1 MTDTSSAGSGR
12 WFALAALLSANFLII
27 LDLFIV
33 NVALP
38 SLQTGLD
45 ASFSQVH
52 LVIVAYNAALAVL
65 LITGARLGDLFGRRR
80 IFPWGMGLF
89 TASSLICGLA
99 PGPGILIGGR
109 VIQGAAAA
117 MLMPQVLASIRVMF
131 DGASRARAF
140 GAMGA
145 VQGVAATISQLAGGY
160 LIEQDYAGLGWR
172 TIFLINLPLGLA
184 AMLAARLCIRETRAP
199 VASRLDIVGAVLAA
213 LGLFLLL
220 VPIMLGHDHG
230 WPWWSY
236 AGPVAAVPVLA
247 AFVRYERGLSR
258 RDGVPLIEM
267 ALFANRRFV
276 TGIGAVFLFFSAISS
291 FFLSLT
297 MLLQFGLELSPF
309 AAGAVFTPSAVAFFA
324 ASVCGPRLAEK
335 LGRRALLLGVVVF
348 GAGIALSAAGAIVDA
363 SNLPLIVAALVLNG
377 AGQGIVI
384 PLAFNAVLG
393 AVRAE
398 DAGMGSGISS
408 TMQLTGTTVGVAV
421 VGVVL
426 FSAIGSP
433 DLPGVAQAQHYGH
446 ALAWATLYNLA
457 AVAASFLLFARLTAK
472 AADAGAVPAA
482 RPAPAGD

>member
-1 MTDTSSAGSGR
+1 MTDTPSSGKGR

-33 NVALP
+33 NVSLP
-38 SLQTGLD
+38 RLQTALG
-45 ASFSQVH
+45 ASFSQAH
-52 LVIVAYNAALAVL
+52 LVIVGYDAAWAVL

-80 IFPWGMGLF
+80 IFLWGTGLF
-89 TASSLICGLA
+89 TVSSLACGLA
-99 PGPGILIGGR
+99 PDPGILIGAR

-117 MLMPQVLASIRVMF
+117 LLMPQVLASIRVMF

-145 VQGVAATISQLAGGY
+145 VQGVAATISQLAGGF

-172 TIFLINLPLGLA
+172 TIFLINLPIGLA
-184 AMLAARLCIRETRAP
+184 AMLAARLCIPETRAP
-199 VASRLDIVGAVLAA
+199 VSSRLDAVGAALAA

-220 VPIMLGHDHG
+220 VPIMLGRDHG

-236 AGPVAAVPVLA
+236 AGPAAAAPVLA
-247 AFVRYERGLSR
+247 AFARYERGLSR
-258 RDGVPLIEM
+258 RGGVPLIEM

-276 TGIGAVFLFFSAISS
+276 TGVSAVFLFFSAISS

-297 MLLQFGLELSPF
+297 MLLQFGLAMSPL

-324 ASVCGPRLAEK
+324 ASLGGPRLAQW
-335 LGRRALLLGVVVF
+335 LGRRALLLGVLVF
-348 GAGIALSAAGAIVDA
+348 GAGIALSAAGAILDVG
-363 SNLPLIVAALVLNG
+363 NVPLIVAALLLNG

-433 DLPGVAQAQHYGH
+433 ELLDAARAQRYGH

-457 AVAASFLLFARLTAK
+457 AVAASFLLFARLTGGASG
-472 AADAGAVPAA
+472 AQAVPAA
-482 RPAPAGD
+482 RAEAAGD

>member
-1 MTDTSSAGSGR
+1 MTDSPSAGAGR

-33 NVALP
+33 NVSLP
-38 SLQTGLD
+38 NMQTGLG

-52 LVIVAYNAALAVL
+52 LVIVGYDAALAVL

-80 IFPWGMGLF
+80 IFLWGMGLF
-89 TASSLICGLA
+89 TLSSLICGLA
-99 PGPGILIGGR
+99 PDPGILIGGR

-117 MLMPQVLASIRVMF
+117 LLMPQVLASIRVMF

-140 GAMGA
+140 GVLGA
-145 VQGVAATISQLAGGY
+145 VQGVAATISQLAGGF

-172 TIFLINLPLGLA
+172 MIFLINLPIGLA
-184 AMLAARLCIRETRAP
+184 AMLAARLCIPETRAP
-199 VASRLDIVGAVLAA
+199 VASRLDVVGSVLAA

-236 AGPVAAVPVLA
+236 IGPMAAVPVLA

-258 RDGVPLIEM
+258 RGGVPLIEM
-267 ALFANRRFV
+267 SLFANRRFV
-276 TGIGAVFLFFSAISS
+276 TGVSAVFLFFSAISS

-297 MLLQFGLELSPF
+297 MLLQFGLALSPL

-324 ASVCGPRLAEK
+324 ASLSGPRLAEW
-335 LGRRALLLGVVVF
+335 LGRRALMLGVLVF
-348 GAGIALSAAGAIVDA
+348 GAGIALSAAGAILAVD
-363 SNLPLIVAALVLNG
+363 NLPLVVMALVLNG

-384 PLAFNAVLG
+384 PLALNAVLG
-393 AVRAE
+393 SVRAE

-426 FSAIGSP
+426 FSVIGSP
-433 DLPGVAQAQHYGH
+433 DLLDAARAQRYGH
-446 ALAWATLYNLA
+446 ALAWATIYNLV
-457 AVAASFLLFARLTAK
+457 AVAGSFVLFSRLMGGAPKSRAAQVARAE
-472 AADAGAVPAA
+472 A
-482 RPAPAGD
+482 AGD

>member
-1 MTDTSSAGSGR
+1 MTDTSSSGPGR

-33 NVALP
+33 NVSLP
-38 SLQTGLD
+38 SLQTRLG

-52 LVIVAYNAALAVL
+52 LVIVAYDAALAVL
-65 LITGARLGDLFGRRR
+65 LIIGARLGDLYGRRR
-80 IFPWGMGLF
+80 IFVWGMGLF

-117 MLMPQVLASIRVMF
+117 LLMPQVLASIRVMF

-145 VQGVAATISQLAGGY
+145 VQGVAATLSQLAGGF
-160 LIEQDYAGLGWR
+160 LIERDYGGLGWR
-172 TIFLINLPLGLA
+172 TIFLINLPIGLA
-184 AMLAARLCIRETRAP
+184 AMLAARLCIPETRAS
-199 VASRLDIVGAVLAA
+199 VSSRLDAAGALLAA

-236 AGPVAAVPVLA
+236 AGPAAGVPVLA
-247 AFVRYERGLSR
+247 FFVRYERGLSR
-258 RDGVPLIEM
+258 RGGVPLIEM

-276 TGIGAVFLFFSAISS
+276 TGVSAVFLFFSAISS

-297 MLLQFGLELSPF
+297 MLLQFGLELGPL

-324 ASVCGPRLAEK
+324 ASVSGPRLAER
-335 LGRRALLLGVVVF
+335 LGRRALLLGVLVF
-348 GAGIALSAAGAIVDA
+348 GAGITLSAAAAILDVA
-363 SNLPLIVAALVLNG
+363 NMGLIVAALVLNG

-421 VGVVL
+421 VGVIL
-426 FSAIGSP
+426 FAAIGSP
-433 DLPGVAQAQHYGH
+433 ELLDVDRAQRYGH
-446 ALAWATLYNLA
+446 ALAWATIYNLA
-457 AVAASFLLFARLTAK
+457 AVAVSFMLFARLTGGGPASR
-472 AADAGAVPAA
+472 AVPAA
-482 RPAPAGD
+482 RAEAAGD

>member
-1 MTDTSSAGSGR
+1 MTDTPHAGASR

-33 NVALP
+33 NVSLP
-38 SLQTGLD
+38 RLQTGLG

-52 LVIVAYNAALAVL
+52 LVIVGYDAALAVL
-65 LITGARLGDLFGRRR
+65 LITGARLGDLYGRRR
-80 IFPWGMGLF
+80 VFLWGMALF
-89 TASSLICGLA
+89 TLSSLICGVA
-99 PGPGILIGGR
+99 PDPGILIGGR

-117 MLMPQVLASIRVMF
+117 LLMPQVLASIRVMF

-145 VQGVAATISQLAGGY
+145 VQGVAATISQLAGGF

-172 TIFLINLPLGLA
+172 MIFLINLPIGLA
-184 AMLAARLCIRETRAP
+184 AMLAARFCIRETRAP
-199 VASRLDIVGAVLAA
+199 VASRLDVAGALLAA
-213 LGLFLLL
+213 SGLFLLL

-247 AFVRYERGLSR
+247 VFVRYERGLSR
-258 RDGVPLIEM
+258 RGGVPLIEM
-267 ALFANRRFV
+267 ALFANRRFI
-276 TGIGAVFLFFSAISS
+276 TGVSAVFLFFSAISS

-297 MLLQFGLELSPF
+297 MLLQFGLELSPL

-324 ASVCGPRLAEK
+324 ASLSGPRLAEW
-335 LGRRALLLGVVVF
+335 LGRRALLLGVLVF
-348 GAGIALSAAGAIVDA
+348 GAGITLSAAGAILDPA
-363 SNLPLIVAALVLNG
+363 NLTLVVVALGPNG
-377 AGQGIVI
+377 AGQGLGV
-384 PLAFNAVLG
+384 PLAVNG
-393 AVRAE
+393 VRGCVGAE

-426 FSAIGSP
+426 FAAIGSP
-433 DLPGVAQAQHYGH
+433 DLLDAARAQRYGH

-457 AVAASFLLFARLTAK
+457 AVAASFVLFARLTRGVSK
-472 AADAGAVPAA
+472 AGAAPAA
-482 RPAPAGD
+482 SVEPVGH

>member
-1 MTDTSSAGSGR
+1 MTDTPTPGANR

-33 NVALP
+33 NVSLP
-38 SLQTGLD
+38 SLQTRLG

-52 LVIVAYNAALAVL
+52 LVIVAYDAALAVL
-65 LITGARLGDLFGRRR
+65 LVIGARLGDLYGRRR
-80 IFPWGMGLF
+80 IFLWGMGLF

-99 PGPGILIGGR
+99 PGPGILIGAR
-109 VIQGAAAA
+109 VVQGAAAA
-117 MLMPQVLASIRVMF
+117 LLMPQVLASIRVMF

-145 VQGVAATISQLAGGY
+145 VQGVAATISQLAGGF

-172 TIFLINLPLGLA
+172 TIFLINLPIGLA

-199 VASRLDIVGAVLAA
+199 VSNRLDVAGALLAA

-220 VPIMLGHDHG
+220 VPIMLGHEHG

-236 AGPVAAVPVLA
+236 AGPAAAAPVLA
-247 AFVRYERGLSR
+247 VFVRHELALSGRG
-258 RDGVPLIEM
+258 GVPLIEM

-276 TGIGAVFLFFSAISS
+276 AGVSAVFLFFSAISS

-297 MLLQFGLELSPF
+297 MLLQFGLELSPL
-309 AAGAVFTPSAVAFFA
+309 AAGAVFTPSAMAFFA
-324 ASVCGPRLAEK
+324 ASVSGSRLARW
-335 LGRRALLLGVVVF
+335 LGRRALLLGVLVF
-348 GAGIALSAAGAIVDA
+348 GAGIALSAAGAILDVA
-363 SNLPLIVAALVLNG
+363 NMRLIVAALVLNG

-384 PLAFNAVLG
+384 PLALNAVLG
-393 AVRAE
+393 TVRTE

-421 VGVVL
+421 VGVL
-426 FSAIGSP
+426 LYAA
-433 DLPGVAQAQHYGH
+433 LGVADLSEAARAQRYGH

-457 AVAASFLLFARLTAK
+457 AVALSFVLFARLTAQ
-472 AADAGAVPAA
+472 A
-482 RPAPAGD
+482 PAPAAAPAQAGGD

>member
-1 MTDTSSAGSGR
+1 MTDTPTPGANR

-33 NVALP
+33 NVSLP
-38 SLQTGLD
+38 SLQTRLG

-52 LVIVAYNAALAVL
+52 LVIVAYDAALAVL
-65 LITGARLGDLFGRRR
+65 LVIGARLGDLYGRRR
-80 IFPWGMGLF
+80 IFLWGMGLF

-99 PGPGILIGGR
+99 PGPGILIGAR
-109 VIQGAAAA
+109 VVQGAAAA
-117 MLMPQVLASIRVMF
+117 LLMPQVLASIRVMF

-145 VQGVAATISQLAGGY
+145 VQGVAATISQLAGGF

-172 TIFLINLPLGLA
+172 TIFLINLPIGLA

-199 VASRLDIVGAVLAA
+199 VSNRLDVAGALLAA

-220 VPIMLGHDHG
+220 VPIMLGHEHG

-236 AGPVAAVPVLA
+236 AGPAAAAPVLA
-247 AFVRYERGLSR
+247 VFVRHELALSGRG
-258 RDGVPLIEM
+258 GVPLIEM

-276 TGIGAVFLFFSAISS
+276 AGVSAVFLFFSAISS

-297 MLLQFGLELSPF
+297 MLLQFGLELSPL
-309 AAGAVFTPSAVAFFA
+309 AAGAVFTPSAMAFFA
-324 ASVCGPRLAEK
+324 ASVSGPRLARW
-335 LGRRALLLGVVVF
+335 LGRRALLLGVLVF
-348 GAGIALSAAGAIVDA
+348 GAGIALSAAGAILDVA
-363 SNLPLIVAALVLNG
+363 NMRLIVAALVLNG
-377 AGQGIVI
+377 AGQSIVI
-384 PLAFNAVLG
+384 PLALNAVLG
-393 AVRAE
+393 TVRTE

-421 VGVVL
+421 VGVL
-426 FSAIGSP
+426 LYAALGAA
-433 DLPGVAQAQHYGH
+433 DLSEAARAQRYGH

-457 AVAASFLLFARLTAK
+457 AVALSFVLFARLTAQ
-472 AADAGAVPAA
+472 A
-482 RPAPAGD
+482 PAPAAAPAQAGGD

>member
-1 MTDTSSAGSGR
+1 MTDTPTPGANR

-33 NVALP
+33 NVSLP
-38 SLQTGLD
+38 SLQTRLG

-52 LVIVAYNAALAVL
+52 LVIVAYDAALAVL
-65 LITGARLGDLFGRRR
+65 LVIGARLGDLYGRRR
-80 IFPWGMGLF
+80 IFLWGMGLF

-99 PGPGILIGGR
+99 PGPGILIGAR
-109 VIQGAAAA
+109 VVQGAAAA
-117 MLMPQVLASIRVMF
+117 LLMPQVLASIRVMF

-145 VQGVAATISQLAGGY
+145 VQGVAATISQLAGGF

-172 TIFLINLPLGLA
+172 TIFLINLPIGLA

-199 VASRLDIVGAVLAA
+199 VSNRLDVAGALLAA

-220 VPIMLGHDHG
+220 VPIMLGHEHG

-236 AGPVAAVPVLA
+236 AGPAAAAPVLA
-247 AFVRYERGLSR
+247 VFVRHELALSGRG
-258 RDGVPLIEM
+258 GVPLIEM

-276 TGIGAVFLFFSAISS
+276 AGVSAVFLFFSAISS

-297 MLLQFGLELSPF
+297 MLLQFGLELSPL
-309 AAGAVFTPSAVAFFA
+309 AAGAVFTPSAMAFFA
-324 ASVCGPRLAEK
+324 ASVSGPRLARW
-335 LGRRALLLGVVVF
+335 LGRRALLLGVLVF
-348 GAGIALSAAGAIVDA
+348 GAGIALSAAGAILDVA
-363 SNLPLIVAALVLNG
+363 NMSLIVAALVLNG

-384 PLAFNAVLG
+384 PLALNAVLG
-393 AVRAE
+393 TVRTE

-421 VGVVL
+421 VGVL
-426 FSAIGSP
+426 LYAALGAA
-433 DLPGVAQAQHYGH
+433 DLSEAARAQRYGH

-457 AVAASFLLFARLTAK
+457 AVALSFVLFARLTAQ
-472 AADAGAVPAA
+472 A
-482 RPAPAGD
+482 PAPAAAPAQAGGD

>member
-1 MTDTSSAGSGR
+1 MTDTPTPGANR

-33 NVALP
+33 NVSLP
-38 SLQTGLD
+38 SLQTRLG

-52 LVIVAYNAALAVL
+52 LVIVAYDAALAVL
-65 LITGARLGDLFGRRR
+65 LVIGARLGDLYGRRR
-80 IFPWGMGLF
+80 IFLWGMGLF

-99 PGPGILIGGR
+99 PGPGILIGAR
-109 VIQGAAAA
+109 VVQGAAAA
-117 MLMPQVLASIRVMF
+117 LLMPQVLASIRVMF

-145 VQGVAATISQLAGGY
+145 VQGVAATISQLAGGF

-172 TIFLINLPLGLA
+172 TIFLINLPIGLA

-199 VASRLDIVGAVLAA
+199 VSNRLDVAGALLAA

-220 VPIMLGHDHG
+220 VPIMLGHEHG

-236 AGPVAAVPVLA
+236 AGPAAAAPVLA
-247 AFVRYERGLSR
+247 VFVRHELALSGRG
-258 RDGVPLIEM
+258 GVPLIEM

-276 TGIGAVFLFFSAISS
+276 AGVSAVFLFFSAISS

-297 MLLQFGLELSPF
+297 MLLQFGLELSPL
-309 AAGAVFTPSAVAFFA
+309 AAGAVFTPSAMAFFA
-324 ASVCGPRLAEK
+324 ASVSGPRLARW
-335 LGRRALLLGVVVF
+335 LGRRALLLGVLVF
-348 GAGIALSAAGAIVDA
+348 GAGIALSAAGAILDVA
-363 SNLPLIVAALVLNG
+363 NMRLIVATLVLNG

-384 PLAFNAVLG
+384 PLALNAVLG
-393 AVRAE
+393 TVRTE

-421 VGVVL
+421 VGVL
-426 FSAIGSP
+426 LYAALGAA
-433 DLPGVAQAQHYGH
+433 DLSEAARAQRYGH

-457 AVAASFLLFARLTAK
+457 AVALSFVLFARLTAQ
-472 AADAGAVPAA
+472 A
-482 RPAPAGD
+482 PAPAAAPAQAGGD

>member
-1 MTDTSSAGSGR
+1 MTDTPTPGANR

-33 NVALP
+33 NVSLP
-38 SLQTGLD
+38 SLQTRLG

-52 LVIVAYNAALAVL
+52 LVIVAYDAALAVL
-65 LITGARLGDLFGRRR
+65 LVIGARLGDLYGRRR
-80 IFPWGMGLF
+80 IFLWGMGLF

-99 PGPGILIGGR
+99 PGPGILIGAR
-109 VIQGAAAA
+109 VVQGAAAA
-117 MLMPQVLASIRVMF
+117 LLMPQVLASIRVMF

-145 VQGVAATISQLAGGY
+145 VQGVAATISQLAGGF

-172 TIFLINLPLGLA
+172 TIFLINLPIGLA

-199 VASRLDIVGAVLAA
+199 VSNRLDVAGALLAA

-220 VPIMLGHDHG
+220 VPIMLGHEHG

-236 AGPVAAVPVLA
+236 AGPAAAAPVLA
-247 AFVRYERGLSR
+247 VFVRHELALSGRG
-258 RDGVPLIEM
+258 GVPLIEM

-276 TGIGAVFLFFSAISS
+276 AGVSAVFLFFSAISS

-297 MLLQFGLELSPF
+297 MLLQFGLELSPL
-309 AAGAVFTPSAVAFFA
+309 AAGAVFTPSAMAFFA
-324 ASVCGPRLAEK
+324 ASVSGPRLARW
-335 LGRRALLLGVVVF
+335 LGRRALLLGVLVF
-348 GAGIALSAAGAIVDA
+348 GAGIALSAAGAILDVA
-363 SNLPLIVAALVLNG
+363 NMRLIVAALVLNG

-384 PLAFNAVLG
+384 PLALNAVLG
-393 AVRAE
+393 TVRTE

-421 VGVVL
+421 VGVL
-426 FSAIGSP
+426 LYAALGAA
-433 DLPGVAQAQHYGH
+433 DLSEAARAQRYGH

-457 AVAASFLLFARLTAK
+457 AVALSFVLFARLTAQ
-472 AADAGAVPAA
+472 A
-482 RPAPAGD
+482 PAPAAAPAQAGGD